1 MLFEVILEL
10 NAKPDQSQA
19 LKNWLETNLPDTQA
33 FDGCAAVHAL
43 EHEENSSHIVLIGF
57 WRSRKQWEQYFEW
70 RKDRGDFET
79 LAPMLQSE
87 PKVQCYTQFGEW
99 NGGSNA
105 IVMNRNA
112 ST

>member
-10 NAKPDQSQA
+10 NAKPDQSQV

-79 LAPMLQSE
+79 RGRIPSE
-87 PKVQCYTQFGEW
+87 VEGLGRRQV
-99 NGGSNA
+99 GG
-105 IVMNRNA
+105 
-112 ST
+112 TD